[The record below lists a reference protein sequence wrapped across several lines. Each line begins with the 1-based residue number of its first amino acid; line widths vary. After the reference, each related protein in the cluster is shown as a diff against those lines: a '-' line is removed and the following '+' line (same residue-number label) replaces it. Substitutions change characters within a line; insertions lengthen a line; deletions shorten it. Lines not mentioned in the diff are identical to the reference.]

1 MQKNQQSTELVF
13 ILDRSGSMRGMEEQ
27 AVESFNR
34 FLRDQ
39 KDVEGEAGFT
49 LVLFD
54 DRIEKPIESDDISTV
69 NEITATDFRPRGMTA
84 LLDAIGKSI
93 RDTGRKIKKLS
104 ETQRPGKVIFAVFTD
119 GYENASTKYSWSD
132 IASKISKRTSKDGW
146 EFLFLAANE
155 DAIATASQLNIHRDN
170 ASQVQFT
177 EDAMG
182 SWGDSVS
189 SKAKAMRL
197 KSMDLNYDKA
207 CYMSSLSDIVE
218 EDLEKLK
225 EEKKNIQK

>member
-13 ILDRSGSMRGMEEQ
+13 ILDRSGSMRRMEEQ

-39 KDVEGEAGFT
+39 KDVEGEAGLT
-49 LVLFD
+49 LVLFN
-54 DRIEKPIESDDISTV
+54 DRIEKPIESDDISAV
-69 NEITATDFRPRGMTA
+69 NEITAADFRPRGMTA

-93 RDTGRKIKKLS
+93 RDTRRKIKKLS

-170 ASQVQFT
+170 ASQVLYSKS
-177 EDAMG
+177 AMS
-182 SWGDSVS
+182 SWGGSVS
-189 SKAKAMRL
+189 GKAKAMRL
-197 KSMDLNYDKA
+197 KSMDLNYDEA
-207 CYMSSLSDIVE
+207 CYSKALSKLVE
-218 EDLEKLK
+218 EDLE
-225 EEKKNIQK
+225 EEKNIKQ